1 MAKRGH
7 GEGSVTQRADD
18 NRWMARLMVDGRRN
32 TVYGATRK
40 EVQDKLDRLKR
51 EMTQGLSALDERQ
64 TVGQ

>member
-1 MAKRGH
+1 
-7 GEGSVTQRADD
+7 
-18 NRWMARLMVDGRRN
+18 MARLMVDGRRK

>member
-7 GEGSVTQRADD
+7 GEGSITQRVDD
-18 NRWMARLMVDGRRN
+18 SRWMARLMVDGRRK

-51 EMTQGLSALDERQ
+51 EMTQGTLSAR
-64 TVGQ
+64 